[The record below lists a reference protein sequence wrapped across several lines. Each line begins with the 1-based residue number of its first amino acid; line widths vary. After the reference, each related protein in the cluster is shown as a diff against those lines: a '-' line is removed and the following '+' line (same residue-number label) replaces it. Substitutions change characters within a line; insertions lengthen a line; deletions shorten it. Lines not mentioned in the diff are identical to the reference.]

1 MQFIPCVYWQL
12 IPFCFWVIFHCLDVP
27 QFLYPGGGFCLWVVF
42 HCMTFPMC
50 IDSSFL
56 FVSEWHFIVW
66 MCHSFCIPVVAF
78 VSEWYFIVWTFPMC
92 IDNSFHFCLWVAY
105 QCMDVLRFL
114 YPGDGFCLWV
124 VLHCMDIRVFTAY
137 SSLFLSGI
145 YATVSVSW
153 RWFLSLSGMSLCGCA
168 TGSASWRW
176 FCLWV
181 VLQCLDIPVCTD
193 SSLLS
198 LSERYLTVWTLP
210 VCTDLHSCLSLSFIC
225 ATGSAS
231 WQRTVGLF
239 PVWPLPVKLVE
250 TLVYQSLFGCM
261 L

>member
-12 IPFCFWVIFHCLDVP
+12 IPFCLWVAFHCMDVP
-27 QFLYPGGGFCLWVVF
+27 Q
-42 HCMTFPMC
+42 
-50 IDSSFL
+50 
-56 FVSEWHFIVW
+56 
-66 MCHSFCIPVVAF
+66 
-78 VSEWYFIVWTFPMC
+78 
-92 IDNSFHFCLWVAY
+92 
-105 QCMDVLRFL
+105 FL

-124 VLHCMDIRVFTAY
+124 VFHCMDIPYVFWHLIPFCLWVAYQCMDVPRFLYPGDGFYLWVVLHCMDIHVFTAY
-137 SSLFLSGI
+137 SFLFLSGI

-153 RWFLSLSGMSLCGCA
+153 WWFLSLSGMSLCGCA
-168 TGSASWRW
+168 TGSVSWQW

-210 VCTDLHSCLSLSFIC
+210 VCTDFHSCLSLSFIC
-225 ATGSAS
+225 ATVSAS

-239 PVWPLPVKLVE
+239 PVWPLPVKLLE
-250 TLVYQSLFGCM
+250 TLVYQSLFGCT